1 MAPDHFSMFLPIGW
15 CNGSFDRSADTSTD
29 GRSGWRRHQER
40 KLRMLTFWRDG
51 IERQLAA
58 MNAAIRT
65 LETQM
70 QRDQAEPQAGS
81 QS

>member
-1 MAPDHFSMFLPIGW
+1 MFLPIGC
-15 CNGSFDRSADTSTD
+15 CNGSFEGSAYGSTD

-51 IERQLAA
+51 IERQLSA
-58 MNAAIRT
+58 MNAAIST

-70 QRDQAEPQAGS
+70 QRDQPEPQTGT